1 MMPACVAAADHTPPA
16 GSSEVH
22 ATEKKVHKKV
32 KKEPK
37 KKRRKESE
45 SSPQKSQSWP
55 TDVGV

>member
-22 ATEKKVHKKV
+22 ATEKKVHKKER
-32 KKEPK
+32 KEPK

-45 SSPQKSQSWP
+45 S
-55 TDVGV
+55 